1 MVVAEVAVTLQKL
14 QVQLQAPRLARPAMV
29 TRLSSPLLPPVL
41 ILAPTLLLQLQ
52 LRMAPL
58 PPFV

>member
-1 MVVAEVAVTLQKL
+1 MVAVSVQMM
-14 QVQLQAPRLARPAMV
+14 QVPRMVRLAMA
-29 TRLSSPLLPPVL
+29 TLLSLPLLPPAL
-41 ILAPTLLLQLQ
+41 ILAPTLLLLVL

>member
-1 MVVAEVAVTLQKL
+1 VAVAAVLVSVQMM
-14 QVQLQAPRLARPAMV
+14 QVQVQVPRMVRPAMA
-29 TRLSSPLLPPVL
+29 TLLSSPLLPPVL

>member
-1 MVVAEVAVTLQKL
+1 MVALVSAQMM
-14 QVQLQAPRLARPAMV
+14 QVPRMVRLAMA
-29 TRLSSPLLPPVL
+29 TLLSLPLLPPVL

-58 PPFV
+58 PTFV